1 MSKTRA
7 PEVIGP
13 EVGFIS
19 SLLNAL
25 CAPPPPEEAPM
36 EGGAPPMTPV
46 KAWAMQRTTGNA
58 GVAAMTEPARAAA
71 EAREREQKALTEIR
85 RILALSWVAPWH
97 EAALER
103 AWTSLG
109 PDLGRVRVEHRDLWD
124 QSLARGA
131 ELGGLTSD
139 GRQAADVLPGDVLA
153 LARAALEHNR
163 DVIVGELVALEGP
176 SSPAVTVDLQE
187 LALEVAR
194 AMDARAR
201 VEQVPVWA
209 LPEAVGAP
217 PADLGPPIEPEWM
230 VVPFSPHTVTAD
242 PPPDVMNGERVAL
255 AWSAVKPMWDA
266 ANAAVLALA
275 DQSPAL
281 YALASKGDIEALR
294 ALGQGPTEDAQV
306 RLTEVLEQALADLNE
321 AELALDEGD
330 LGWQDLGLVQGRAL
344 AGQRAFGSS
353 GVDWTDA
360 DNQAAAHGV
369 LQDTAR
375 AEFWENLG
383 LGAVAGVAFLVAEL
397 ASAGSATFLI
407 AAGLGLGISG
417 GMAAEQW
424 TTAGA
429 MQAASGAGVSLDG
442 ELVEQMA
449 ADRATTMA
457 VLSTVLAFLDAAG
470 PLTKA
475 ASWGARSAGEVG
487 ETAVEQAALVEARA
501 AATELAVTGLAKASK
516 AAKILPEQAENWSEV
531 AALVGKPWDGTA
543 PAGYAVVRTA
553 KGGQTLRRAVADD
566 NKLVKLWIDPDG
578 ILRTGS
584 PPRNLLTDGR
594 KARELITAGKG
605 TIPAGVQVHHVIPE
619 EVLREHPLF
628 IAARKRGRPPYDVEN
643 PGNLLPMA
651 SDEAAR
657 RAADEAWN
665 RALQA
670 APMHRGGHPRYTDVV
685 QEAATDA
692 WDRLQG
698 AFQADDA
705 IPPEMLTETALK
717 VQEDMR
723 QRLLSGKVPVDE
735 AGRLR

>member
-1 MSKTRA
+1 MSKTRM
-7 PEVIGP
+7 PEVTGP

-58 GVAAMTEPARAAA
+58 GVAAMTEPARAAT

-109 PDLGRVRVEHRDLWD
+109 PDLGRVRAEHRDLWD
-124 QSLARGA
+124 QSVARGA

-139 GRQAADVLPGDVLA
+139 GREAADVFPSDVLA
-153 LARAALEHNR
+153 LALAAIDHNR

-176 SSPAVTVDLQE
+176 ESAAVTVDLQE
-187 LALEVAR
+187 LALEVVTAMEAR
-194 AMDARAR
+194 AQ
-201 VEQVPVWA
+201 VQQVPVWV
-209 LPEAVGAP
+209 LPEQVGAL
-217 PADLGPPIEPEWM
+217 PADLGPPVEPEWM
-230 VVPFSPHTVTAD
+230 VAPFNPNTVEAD
-242 PPPDVMNGERVAL
+242 PPKAVLSSAEVAL
-255 AWSAVKPMWDA
+255 TWSAVKPMWDA
-266 ANAAVLALA
+266 ANAVVLTLA
-275 DQSPAL
+275 NQSPAL
-281 YALASKGDIEALR
+281 YTLAASGDIEGLR
-294 ALGQGPTEDAQV
+294 ALGQGETENAHTKLQA
-306 RLTEVLEQALADLNE
+306 LLEQALADLNE

-344 AGQRAFGSS
+344 SGQRTLGSS
-353 GVDWTDA
+353 NLDWSDP
-360 DNQAAAHGV
+360 DNQAAAQGLIH
-369 LQDTAR
+369 DTER

-383 LGAVAGVAFLVAEL
+383 LGAVAGVSFLVAEL
-397 ASAGSATFLI
+397 ASAGSATFLM
-407 AAGLGLGISG
+407 AAGLGVGISG
-417 GMAAEQW
+417 SMALDQCFKAD
-424 TTAGA
+424 A
-429 MQAASGAGVSLDG
+429 MQAAAGASVSLDG

-457 VLSTVLAFLDAAG
+457 VLATVLAFLDAAG
-470 PLTKA
+470 PLTRAATWSTKA
-475 ASWGARSAGEVG
+475 AGEVG
-487 ETAVEQAALVEARA
+487 ETVVERAALVEARNT
-501 AATELAVTGLAKASK
+501 ATELAVTGLARSAKT
-516 AAKILPEQAENWSEV
+516 AKILPEQAENWSGV
-531 AALVGKPWDGTA
+531 AARVGQPWDGTA
-543 PAGYAVVRTA
+543 PAGYTVVRTA

-566 NKLVKLWIDPDG
+566 SKLVKLWVDKDG

-651 SDEAAR
+651 SEAAAR
-657 RAADEAWN
+657 QAADEAWDK
-665 RALQA
+665 ALKA
-670 APMHRGGHPRYTDVV
+670 APMHRGSHPQYSRMVRDV
-685 QEAATDA
+685 
-692 WDRLQG
+692 
-698 AFQADDA
+698 ADEEWRTLRSRFPSEDA
-705 IPPEMLTETALK
+705 IPPEALTETALS
-717 VQEDMR
+717 VQEAMR
-723 QRLLSGKVPVDE
+723 QRLLGGTVPLDE
-735 AGRLR
+735 TGRLR

>member
-7 PEVIGP
+7 PEVTGP

-25 CAPPPPEEAPM
+25 CAPPPEEAPM

-85 RILALSWVAPWH
+85 RILALGWVAPWH
-97 EAALER
+97 EAALEH

-109 PDLGRVRVEHRDLWD
+109 PDLGRVREEHRDLWD
-124 QSLARGA
+124 QSVARGA

-139 GRQAADVLPGDVLA
+139 GRVAADVLPSDVLA
-153 LARAALEHNR
+153 LARAALDHNR

-176 SSPAVTVDLQE
+176 ESAAVTVDLQE
-187 LALEVAR
+187 LALEVAS

-201 VEQVPVWA
+201 VQQVPVWV

-217 PADLGPPIEPEWM
+217 PADLGPPMEPEWM
-230 VVPFSPHTVTAD
+230 VAPFSPRTVTAD

-294 ALGQGPTEDAQV
+294 ALGQGTTEDAQV
-306 RLTEVLEQALADLNE
+306 RLTEVLEQAVADLNE

-344 AGQRAFGSS
+344 AGQRACGSS

-360 DNQAAAHGV
+360 DNRAAAQGV
-369 LQDTAR
+369 MRDATR

-397 ASAGSATFLI
+397 ASAGSATFLF

-417 GMAAEQW
+417 GIAAEQW
-424 TTAGA
+424 TTANS
-429 MQAASGAGVSLDG
+429 MQAAVGAGVSLDG

-475 ASWGARSAGEVG
+475 ANWGARSAGEVG

-501 AATELAVTGLAKASK
+501 AATELAVTGLAKSSK

-566 NKLVKLWIDPDG
+566 NKLVKLWIDQDG

-651 SDEAAR
+651 SEEAAR
-657 RAADEAWN
+657 QAADEAWN

-670 APMHRGGHPRYTDVV
+670 APMHRGSHPRYTDVV
-685 QEAATDA
+685 RRVANTSWDDLRSAYPSEDAILPEALTEAALSVQEA
-692 WDRLQG
+692 
-698 AFQADDA
+698 
-705 IPPEMLTETALK
+705 
-717 VQEDMR
+717 MR
-723 QRLLSGKVPVDE
+723 SRLLRGDVPLDE
-735 AGRLR
+735 TGRLR

>member
-7 PEVIGP
+7 PEVTGP

-109 PDLGRVRVEHRDLWD
+109 PDLGRVRAEHRDLWD
-124 QSLARGA
+124 QSVARGA

-139 GRQAADVLPGDVLA
+139 GRPAAEVLPSDVLA
-153 LARAALEHNR
+153 LANAALEHNR

-176 SSPAVTVDLQE
+176 SSAAVTVDLQE
-187 LALEVAR
+187 LALEVAS

-217 PADLGPPIEPEWM
+217 PADLGPPMEPEWM

-294 ALGQGPTEDAQV
+294 ALGQGPTENAQV

-330 LGWQDLGLVQGRAL
+330 LGWQNLGLVQGRAL

-360 DNQAAAHGV
+360 DNQAAAQGV
-369 LQDTAR
+369 MQDTTR

-424 TTAGA
+424 TTANA
-429 MQAASGAGVSLDG
+429 MQAAVGAGVSLDG

-487 ETAVEQAALVEARA
+487 ETAVEQAALIEARA
-501 AATELAVTGLAKASK
+501 AATELAATGLARASK
-516 AAKILPEQAENWSEV
+516 TAKILPEQAENWSEV

-543 PAGYAVVRTA
+543 PAGYTVVRTA
-553 KGGQTLRRAVADD
+553 KGEQTLRRAVGDD
-566 NKLVKLWIDPDG
+566 QKLVKLWVDEAG
-578 ILRTGS
+578 VLRAGERPLPAT
-584 PPRNLLTDGR
+584 LTSSSA
-594 KARELITAGKG
+594 ARERITGLRG
-605 TIPAGVQVHHVIPE
+605 TIPKGVQVHHVIPE

-628 IAARKRGRPPYDVEN
+628 VAARTRGKPPYDVEN

-651 SDEAAR
+651 SDEAAISAAPWGWEDLR
-657 RAADEAWN
+657 R
-665 RALQA
+665 L
-670 APMHRGGHPRYTDVV
+670 PMHRGSHSAYSQVV
-685 QEAATDA
+685 EEVAEREWEALMASFLDESLIPGERLTEAAL
-692 WDRLQG
+692 RVQSQMRRS
-698 AFQADDA
+698 FADGS
-705 IPPEMLTETALK
+705 I
-717 VQEDMR
+717 
-723 QRLLSGKVPVDE
+723 SVDG